1 MSIEREYRDLDFS
14 RFSKI
19 KESLRTKLH
28 DIRCQAPTHRDSRK
42 LSLEDLD
49 YVAAAGTPMPPRDRN
64 SLTEK
69 PEIKV

>member
-1 MSIEREYRDLDFS
+1 MIIEREYKDLDFS

-28 DIRCQAPTHRDSRK
+28 DVRCQAPAHKDRRK

-49 YVAAAGTPMPPRDRN
+49 YVAAAGTPMPPRDTN
-64 SLTEK
+64 SLTDK
-69 PEIKV
+69 PKG

>member
-49 YVAAAGTPMPPRDRN
+49 YVAAAGTPMPPRDRD
-64 SLTEK
+64 SLTDK
-69 PEIKV
+69 PKT

>member
-1 MSIEREYRDLDFS
+1 MIIEREYKDLDFS

-28 DIRCQAPTHRDSRK
+28 AARCQAPAHGKR

-49 YVAAAGTPMPPRDRN
+49 YVAAAGAPMPPQDMN
-64 SLTEK
+64 ELTGK
-69 PEIKV
+69 PKA